1 MQSTASTRP
10 AVGSSRPF
18 VAPLLALF
26 LFLLP
31 LAALAQVP
39 QQAPQQ
45 APPAAQLDQTVAEL
59 EALVGTLTD
68 DAAREQLVGQLRTLI
83 EARKATATPQEDA
96 GSGAE
101 FLAQLADEVGRI
113 GQQFVGAAEF
123 VVDLPQIFTWA
134 TTGAGD
140 PATRKALWD
149 FATALVVVLAAA
161 IATEWMVRRVL
172 LRPRRAVE
180 SRHHDRLV
188 VRLSFVAVRLI
199 LDLLPVLAFA
209 LVAHAAMAFL
219 DPPWRIRLAVLALVQ
234 ANVIVRL
241 IGVAARSLLAPE
253 FASLRLLGVGDQ
265 TAQYIY
271 IWVRRIAAV
280 AVYGY
285 FFIEALYALGAPYD
299 VYTVMLKLLGFV
311 VTVLMI
317 VLILQNRAAVAAAI
331 RGTGQSGGMRT
342 LRARFG
348 DVWHVFAITYVVV
361 VFAIW
366 AVQLEQGFSFL
377 FRATLLTVGVL
388 LLSRLI
394 AAIVRQ
400 LLERGF
406 AISPDVKTRYPGIE
420 ERANRYVPVLRCI
433 LLGTVYAV
441 TVLALLE
448 VWGLDAFGW
457 VASESGRHVVGGA
470 AKIVIVVFI
479 ALVAWALLSAAIER
493 YLNSA
498 DMDGNVIQR
507 SQRVRTLLPLMQKTA
522 FVGITIIAGLIVL
535 SEIGIDIGPLLA
547 GAGIIGLAVGFGAQ
561 TLVKDIITGI
571 FILVENQFSVG
582 DVVNVGGNGGLVE
595 AISIRTIRLRGYDG
609 TVFTVPFS
617 EVGSTANLTKEFSYY
632 VADVGVAYREDT
644 DQVVAVLR
652 AILDEMI
659 ADPDFGSKIL
669 APLDVAG
676 VDKFDESA
684 VIVKVRIK
692 TLPIQQWGVGREF
705 NRRMKKKFDE
715 LGIEIPFPHRTIYFG
730 VDKSGG
736 APPARIQVDDRA
748 RTLASAQTVALPGK
762 DATGSGDGTESGT
775 RAGTGSGTATG
786 SAAPNANDGPDTE
799 PAR

>member
-1 MQSTASTRP
+1 MHSTALIRP
-10 AVGSSRPF
+10 AVGSSRPL
-18 VAPLLALF
+18 VAPLLALL

-39 QQAPQQ
+39 AP
-45 APPAAQLDQTVAEL
+45 APASPPATAQPAAEQDKTVAEL

-68 DAAREQLVGQLRTLI
+68 EAARTKLVDQLKTLI
-83 EARKATATPQEDA
+83 EARRATAEPKQDA
-96 GSGAE
+96 GAGAE
-101 FLAQLADEVGRI
+101 FLGRLTNEVGRI

-123 VVDLPQIFTWA
+123 IVDLPQVFGWA
-134 TTGAGD
+134 TTGIGD
-140 PATRKALWD
+140 PTMRKALID
-149 FATALVVVLAAA
+149 FAMALVIVLAAA
-161 IATEWMVRRVL
+161 IATEWIVRRVL
-172 LRPRRAVE
+172 TRPRRAVE
-180 SRHHDRLV
+180 SKHHDRLV
-188 VRLSFVAVRLI
+188 VRLSFVFVRLL

-234 ANVIVRL
+234 ANVVVRL

-299 VYTVMLKLLGFV
+299 VYTVLLKLLGFV

-317 VLILQNRAAVAAAI
+317 VLILQNRQPVAEAI
-331 RGTGQSGGMRT
+331 RGHGQPGGMRT

-388 LLSRLI
+388 LLARLV

-406 AISPDVKTRYPGIE
+406 AISPEVKQRYPGIE
-420 ERANRYVPVLRCI
+420 ERANRFLPVLRYI
-433 LLGTVYAV
+433 LLGTVYAI
-441 TVLALLE
+441 TLLALLQ
-448 VWGLDAFGW
+448 VWGVDSFGW
-457 VASESGRHVVGGA
+457 VASDSGRVFVGGA
-470 AKIVIVVFI
+470 AKIVMVLLV
-479 ALVAWALLSAAIER
+479 ALVCWAMLSAAIER

-498 DMDGNVIQR
+498 DMDGNMIQR

-582 DVVNVGGNGGLVE
+582 HPV
-595 AISIRTIRLRGYDG
+595 ARLRRHRLHRAVQRSRYDG
-609 TVFTVPFS
+609 ES
-617 EVGSTANLTKEFSYY
+617 DE
-632 VADVGVAYREDT
+632 GVLLLRRRRRRGLSRGHRPGGRGAARHPGRDDRRPGLRFEDPGAARRRRRRQVRRLRRHREGPHQD
-644 DQVVAVLR
+644 A
-652 AILDEMI
+652 
-659 ADPDFGSKIL
+659 ADPAVGRR
-669 APLDVAG
+669 AG
-676 VDKFDESA
+676 VQSPDEEE
-684 VIVKVRIK
+684 VRRAGHRDP
-692 TLPIQQWGVGREF
+692 LPTPHDLFRRGQERRRAAGAHRGRRPEPDAGSGAGGAAPHRR
-705 NRRMKKKFDE
+705 NRR
-715 LGIEIPFPHRTIYFG
+715 GI
-730 VDKSGG
+730 
-736 APPARIQVDDRA
+736 
-748 RTLASAQTVALPGK
+748 
-762 DATGSGDGTESGT
+762 
-775 RAGTGSGTATG
+775 RAGGRCAERQGRPGHRAGLALSGCVL
-786 SAAPNANDGPDTE
+786 SQ
-799 PAR
+799 

>member
-1 MQSTASTRP
+1 MHSTALIRP

-18 VAPLLALF
+18 VAPLLALL

-39 QQAPQQ
+39 AP
-45 APPAAQLDQTVAEL
+45 APASPPATAQPAAEQAKTVAEL

-68 DAAREQLVGQLRTLI
+68 EAARTKLVDQLKTLI
-83 EARKATATPQEDA
+83 EARRATAEPKQDA
-96 GSGAE
+96 GAGAE
-101 FLAQLADEVGRI
+101 FLGRLTNEVGRI

-123 VVDLPQIFTWA
+123 IVDLPQVFGWA
-134 TTGAGD
+134 TTGIGD
-140 PATRKALWD
+140 PTMRKALID
-149 FATALVVVLAAA
+149 FAMALVIVLAAA
-161 IATEWMVRRVL
+161 IATEWIVRRVL
-172 LRPRRAVE
+172 TRPRRAVE
-180 SRHHDRLV
+180 SKHHDRLV
-188 VRLSFVAVRLI
+188 VRLSFVFVRLL

-234 ANVIVRL
+234 ANVVVRL

-299 VYTVMLKLLGFV
+299 VYTVLLKLLGFV

-317 VLILQNRAAVAAAI
+317 VLILQNRQPVAEAI
-331 RGTGQSGGMRT
+331 RGHGQPGGMRT

-388 LLSRLI
+388 LLARLV

-406 AISPDVKTRYPGIE
+406 AISPEVKQRYPGIE
-420 ERANRYVPVLRCI
+420 ERANRFLPVLRYI
-433 LLGTVYAV
+433 LLGTVYAI
-441 TVLALLE
+441 TLLALLQ
-448 VWGLDAFGW
+448 VWGVDSFGW
-457 VASESGRHVVGGA
+457 VASDSGRVFVGGA
-470 AKIVIVVFI
+470 AKIVMVLLV
-479 ALVAWALLSAAIER
+479 ALVCWAMLSAAIER

-498 DMDGNVIQR
+498 DMDGNMIQR

-595 AISIRTIRLRGYDG
+595 GISIRTIRLRAYDG

-617 EVGSTANLTKEFSYY
+617 EVGTTANLTKEFSYY

-644 DQVVAVLR
+644 DQVVAVSYTHL
-652 AILDEMI
+652 
-659 ADPDFGSKIL
+659 
-669 APLDVAG
+669 
-676 VDKFDESA
+676 
-684 VIVKVRIK
+684 
-692 TLPIQQWGVGREF
+692 TLP
-705 NRRMKKKFDE
+705 
-715 LGIEIPFPHRTIYFG
+715 TIYS
-730 VDKSGG
+730 V
-736 APPARIQVDDRA
+736 
-748 RTLASAQTVALPGK
+748 
-762 DATGSGDGTESGT
+762 
-775 RAGTGSGTATG
+775 
-786 SAAPNANDGPDTE
+786 
-799 PAR
+799 